1 MTLDPRLTASGS
13 LKAIHKKGK
22 KANLEDKGREAKMAV
37 RAKNRGKPEMVKD
50 REDPKLRMTIR

>member
-1 MTLDPRLTASGS
+1 MALDPRLTTSGL

-22 KANLEDKGREAKMAV
+22 KANLEDKGRKAKMTV

-50 REDPKLRMTIR
+50 REDSKLKLTIR